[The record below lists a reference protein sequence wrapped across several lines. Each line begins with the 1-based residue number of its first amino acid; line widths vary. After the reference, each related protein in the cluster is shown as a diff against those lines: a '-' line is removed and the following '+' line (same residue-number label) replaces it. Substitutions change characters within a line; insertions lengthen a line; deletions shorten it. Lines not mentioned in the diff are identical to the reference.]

1 MKKITLFFVCFFS
14 FAAPAAAQ
22 QRQSEPAQLGTV
34 AGVAMACGA
43 YRQLYLYEEI
53 TSRLLSNTAAN
64 ERIEKEMYKEYAIAK
79 TNSFREQADRR
90 KVPCSEATAAFSK
103 MPIFRFEL
111 YADGSLKSPEGRYIL
126 PRGQKKFNPSV
137 ERIYPAAAPAV
148 PRPALPVVPAPAP
161 SAAPVQSGG
170 FTRSAF

>member
-1 MKKITLFFVCFFS
+1 MKKITLFFVGLFS
-14 FAAPAAAQ
+14 FVAPAAAQ

-64 ERIEKEMYKEYAIAK
+64 ERVEKEMYKEYAIAK

-90 KVPCSEATAAFSK
+90 KVPCSEAVDAFSK

-111 YADGSLKSPEGRYIL
+111 YADGSLKTPEGRYLL
-126 PRGQKKFNPSV
+126 PRRQKKFNPSA
-137 ERIYPAAAPAV
+137 ERLYPAPVPAAPRPTPPASPVPAAAPA
-148 PRPALPVVPAPAP
+148 
-161 SAAPVQSGG
+161 QSGG